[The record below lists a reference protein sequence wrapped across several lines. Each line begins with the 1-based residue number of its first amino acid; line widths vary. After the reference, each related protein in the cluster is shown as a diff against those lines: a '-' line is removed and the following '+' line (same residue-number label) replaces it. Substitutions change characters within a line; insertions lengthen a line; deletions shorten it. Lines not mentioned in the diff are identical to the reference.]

1 MKELTLLATTE
12 NIDRVIDFVNEEL
25 DNNSCPLKT
34 KLVIDVAVDEVFAN
48 ISNYAYAPNTGEVT
62 IKVEFTENPKGCAIT
77 FIDGG
82 IPYDPLKK
90 DDPNVKLSAV
100 EREIGGL
107 GVFMVKKSMDN
118 VEYEYKNNKNIL
130 RITKLYS

>member
-25 DNNSCPLKT
+25 ENNSCPLKT
-34 KLVIDVAVDEVFAN
+34 KLTLDVAIDEIFAN
-48 ISNYAYAPNTGEVT
+48 IANYAYAPNTGEVT

-82 IPYDPLKK
+82 TPYDPLKK

-107 GVFMVKKSMDN
+107 GVFIVKKSMDN

-130 RITKLYS
+130 KITKLYS